1 MLSNPFDS
9 LPVSVEIDGVSHPIN
24 SDFRFGVSLE
34 MEVLSGEDA
43 DVMGLLDAFYPAGI
57 PGNVRA
63 AADKMLEF
71 YRGYVK
77 LLGDKTSKNE
87 SKKGRQYDYEQ
98 DSDVLVASFL
108 NYYGVDLNR
117 DKLHWWVFRRLML
130 NLPDESPFMRRI
142 HYRTADINKVDK
154 KLQKHYRKMKSLYSL
169 KTKGSEAPM
178 TVEERD
184 AALREKIRR
193 RHEEARNETGS

>member
-98 DSDVLVASFL
+98 TEVLSQGDRCFEDFLLKFQRGFHSFVQTCFT
-108 NYYGVDLNR
+108 YGDNVR
-117 DKLHWWVFRRLML
+117 
-130 NLPDESPFMRRI
+130 
-142 HYRTADINKVDK
+142 
-154 KLQKHYRKMKSLYSL
+154 
-169 KTKGSEAPM
+169 
-178 TVEERD
+178 
-184 AALREKIRR
+184 
-193 RHEEARNETGS
+193 